1 MDEVVLVI
9 GNKNYSSWSLRP
21 WLLLRHFGVP
31 FQELR
36 LPLDTD
42 EYARRIGD
50 YSPSGR
56 VPVLV
61 DGSLKVW
68 ESLAICEYAG
78 ERFPQVQSW
87 PEARQARGLARA
99 ISCEMHAGFAAL
111 REELPMSCRGRRAGV
126 VPSRAARA
134 DIDRIVRI
142 WEECRAA
149 SRDDGPWLFGTF
161 TTADAM
167 FAPVALRFH
176 TYDVALPAAAQEYVD
191 TVYAH
196 PALQEWIAS
205 AREEREVLPEEDRGT
220 PL

>member
-1 MDEVVLVI
+1 M
-9 GNKNYSSWSLRP
+9 
-21 WLLLRHFGVP
+21 P

-167 FAPVALRFH
+167 FV
-176 TYDVALPAAAQEYVD
+176 
-191 TVYAH
+191 
-196 PALQEWIAS
+196 
-205 AREEREVLPEEDRGT
+205 
-220 PL
+220 